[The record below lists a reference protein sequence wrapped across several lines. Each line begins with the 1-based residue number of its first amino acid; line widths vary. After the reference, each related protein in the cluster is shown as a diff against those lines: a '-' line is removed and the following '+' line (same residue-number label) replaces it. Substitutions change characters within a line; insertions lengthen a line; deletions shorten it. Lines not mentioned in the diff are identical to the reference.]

1 MKVRIK
7 DDICQ
12 GHALCFITCPEV
24 FHLNDDDGHAYVK
37 SNQVPPGLED
47 KVTTASKSCPEGAIE
62 LES

>member
-37 SNQVPPGLED
+37 SNQVP
-47 KVTTASKSCPEGAIE
+47 AGA
-62 LES
+62 